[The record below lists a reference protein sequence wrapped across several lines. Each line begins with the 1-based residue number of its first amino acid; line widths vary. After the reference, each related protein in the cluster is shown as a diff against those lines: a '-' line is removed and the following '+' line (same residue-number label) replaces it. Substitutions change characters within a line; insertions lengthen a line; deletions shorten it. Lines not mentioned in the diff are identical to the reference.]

1 MKRGDYVGVGDKGE
15 KEVDL
20 LCEVERF
27 DGETLDFVVV
37 NGAWRGRLHPDGR
50 LEAFWPSGSVAN
62 TSTGAAVL
70 YAGPIRGRS
79 YNEIM
84 AFMDQMLARNWLSRK
99 FCVARMAATLK
110 VRRFWGRL
118 RRSCKAFSNAWHGQS
133 QYTDDTVPF

>member
-1 MKRGDYVGVGDKGE
+1 MRRGDYVGVGDKGG

-50 LEAFWPSGSVAN
+50 LEAFWPSGAVAN

-70 YAGPIRGRS
+70 YAGPIRGRG
-79 YNEIM
+79 YNEMM
-84 AFMDQMLARNWLSRK
+84 AFMDQMLARNRLSRRLY
-99 FCVARMAATLK
+99 VARMGVASK
-110 VRRFWGRL
+110 VSGLWRRL
-118 RRSCKAFSNAWHGQS
+118 RRSCKAFSDAWHGRS
-133 QYTDDTVPF
+133 QYIDDTIPF